1 MKLYEGVGIYVSPYD
16 SIWQY
21 MIVYECNGGK

>member
-1 MKLYEGVGIYVSPYD
+1 MNAYEGVWMYVSPYD

-21 MIVYECNGGK
+21 MIVYEYNGGK

>member
-1 MKLYEGVGIYVSPYD
+1 MNVYEGVGMYVSPYD
-16 SIWQY
+16 CIWQY